1 MQAKPYIRDSKID
14 EIVDPSIK
22 GGYLAEAMWRVVEV
36 ALTCIE
42 PYAAYRPSM
51 VDILRELDE
60 ALIIE
65 TNASE
70 YMRSID
76 SMGTSSN
83 GFSIVMEKKT
93 AVPTNSSSPSE
104 PSPLMPQCPSPPRP
118 R

>member
-14 EIVDPSIK
+14 EVVDPSIK
-22 GGYLAEAMWRVVEV
+22 GGYLVEAMWRVVEV

-83 GFSIVMEKKT
+83 RFSIVMEKKI
-93 AVPTNSSSPSE
+93 AVTSSSSPSE
-104 PSPLMPQCPSPPRP
+104 PSPLMPQCPSPPQP